1 MIIKTNLQILQFLLS
16 NIDSLEL
23 GLCDLASK
31 LNTKGKLN
39 INNTVKIIQYIE
51 THRPPLQEPH
61 TLWWPKGEKEPRVEW
76 LKNQIELLEKGD
88 NEK

>member
-1 MIIKTNLQILQFLLS
+1 M
-16 NIDSLEL
+16 
-23 GLCDLASK
+23 
-31 LNTKGKLN
+31 
-39 INNTVKIIQYIE
+39 QYIE
-51 THRPPLQEPH
+51 AHRPPLQERH

>member
-1 MIIKTNLQILQFLLS
+1 MIIKTNLQILQLLLS

-31 LNTKGKLN
+31 LNIPGKLS
-39 INNTVKIIQYIE
+39 ITNTVKIIQYIE
-51 THRPPLQEPH
+51 EHRPPLQERH

-76 LKNQIELLEKGD
+76 LNNQIKLLEETK
-88 NEK
+88 